1 MNTVEEMA
9 EFIQLWDL
17 VTQTQLGE
25 EEDTITWR
33 WTASGEYSTKSA
45 YLAQFNGSHSTF
57 QATALWQAHAEGKH
71 KFFAWLLVQTKLLTA
86 DKLTKRNWPCNE
98 QCCLCDQESESA
110 AHLCLHCPFA
120 REVWALVAIWTDNL
134 ITMPEQD
141 VGVEDWWYS
150 QLRGLP
156 KEVRRLK
163 AALLMYTAWNI

>member
-1 MNTVEEMA
+1 MWYATVCFLLFWE
-9 EFIQLWDL
+9 I
-17 VTQTQLGE
+17 
-25 EEDTITWR
+25 
-33 WTASGEYSTKSA
+33 
-45 YLAQFNGSHSTF
+45 
-57 QATALWQAHAEGKH
+57 GKH

-86 DKLTKRNWPCNE
+86 DKLTKRNWPCDE
-98 QCCLCDQESESA
+98 QGCLCDQESESA

-163 AALLMYTAWNI
+163 AALLMYTAWNIWKERNRRTFEGRSVLPPQVLRFIKDEMALRVKATGRDVHLVFYD